1 MSAMPAIGQRRTT
14 VLRALGITPW
24 VRRQPAADVPAH
36 GAVPATEASNPVA
49 GAPACV
55 VLIPAGCDARA
66 MDLLGRAL
74 NACGAEL
81 ARAGR
86 IMVAD
91 GQLSAP
97 VAPAPVYLVFGQAQA
112 HALGRELPAAVTS
125 RAHIALADEPS
136 LLLTDAASK
145 RRLWASLRQVR
156 RALAAVRGG

>member
-1 MSAMPAIGQRRTT
+1 MSAMPAIAQRRAS

-24 VRRQPAADVPAH
+24 VQREAVAEALMDGHAPVSEVAQAA
-36 GAVPATEASNPVA
+36 A
-49 GAPACV
+49 GTPACV
-55 VLIPAGCDARA
+55 VLIPAGSDTRA

-86 IMVAD
+86 ISVAN

-112 HALGRELPAAVTS
+112 HALGRELPAAVMS
-125 RAHIALADEPS
+125 QAHIALADEPS

-145 RRLWASLRQVR
+145 RRLWAALRQVR
-156 RALAAVRGG
+156 RALATARDR